1 VGIQK
6 WVTTTPMET
15 LIVSVHWCIPK
26 ARGNVPLPRHCSL
39 CKTPMETLMVCVR
52 RCIPEMRGTIPLLMP
67 VMAITEYQVPER
79 ITDGLCIVYT
89 F

>member
-1 VGIQK
+1 VFIGVFQK
-6 WVTTTPMET
+6 RGEMFPSPGT
-15 LIVSVHWCIPK
+15 VHCAKHQWK
-26 ARGNVPLPRHCSL
+26 
-39 CKTPMETLMVCVR
+39 TLMVCVR

-79 ITDGLCIVYT
+79 ITDGLYIVYT